1 VRLKDWVLTTDRFQE
16 RARKVKAGTL
26 IDHVNDREI
35 RERLNRIE
43 NRDKIPREIEK
54 EGQFN
59 DREEGITNAHVLMV
73 MVNRIE
79 SVQRKVQV
87 EYSRERKARIEE
99 IKERLKRLIK
109 KRHLVT
115 EGSQEE
121 EEVLIE
127 IKNVNQELKED
138 VEKIDEAGRVRVRKL

>member
-79 SVQRKVQV
+79 SVQRKVQL

-99 IKERLKRLIK
+99 IKERLKRLIE